1 MALQGRQTKIERS
14 IHAESCVVRFEV
26 DAVIPDADPSEPC
39 LEPQT
44 VRYLDELQRKADQGL
59 ILELA
64 KLGDVYIR
72 QTAA

>member
-1 MALQGRQTKIERS
+1 MPLQGRRTKIERW
-14 IHAESCVVRFEV
+14 IHAESCVVRVQV
-26 DAVIPDADPSEPC
+26 DAIIPDTDPSEPC

-44 VRYLDELQRKADQGL
+44 LRFLDDIQHKADQGL
-59 ILELA
+59 VHELA